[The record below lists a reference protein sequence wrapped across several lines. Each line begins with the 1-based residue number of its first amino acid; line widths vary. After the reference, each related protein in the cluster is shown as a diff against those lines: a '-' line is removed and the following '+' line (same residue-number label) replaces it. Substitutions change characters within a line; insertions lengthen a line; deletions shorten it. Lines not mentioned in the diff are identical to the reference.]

1 MIQRIF
7 FTASDHLKLLASQL
21 TIDLEMLI
29 LLKLAARN
37 VLRNKRRSAITLV
50 GTGLGLALLLV
61 VNGFITGS
69 EDQLVNNFIAAEGGH
84 IQINA
89 QGYAAKA
96 RFLPIDIAISEPEQL
111 AQQVSKISHVTQVL
125 QRIRFRVLLGTGTD
139 STPAL
144 GVAIQPEAEK
154 DGTVAQSIIAGRF
167 IDDQPGY
174 ALVGKQV
181 AEDLKL
187 EVGSV
192 VTIVSNT
199 PTGALNADDVEIK
212 GIFYTGFPQYD
223 SGTIIVSMQEAQR
236 LLRLKGKVTE
246 LDVTVN
252 EASRTDQVAEVIRQK
267 LGNDSFEVKTWREL
281 GEALWQLLDARRKI
295 FNFISIIVLA
305 IAALGMANTMLM
317 SVFERTREIGT
328 LMALGSTRSEILTLF
343 LLESL
348 LLGVA
353 GGLIGALVGGSV
365 VNYFATVGISFGEG
379 VSSLT
384 SVPVGQKIFARF
396 SLTEVA
402 RLFGFVQLLSML
414 AAFYPAWLA
423 SRQEPVAALR
433 HV

>member
-1 MIQRIF
+1 MG
-7 FTASDHLKLLASQL
+7 HLKLLAFKL
-21 TIDLEMLI
+21 TIDCEMLV

-37 VLRNKRRSAITLV
+37 VLRNKRRSAITL
-50 GTGLGLALLLV
+50 GSTGLGLALLLV

-96 RFLPIDIAISEPEQL
+96 RFLPVDITISEPDQL
-111 AQQVSKISHVTQVL
+111 AQQVAKISHVTQVL
-125 QRIRFRVLLGTGTD
+125 QRIRFRALLGTGSD
-139 STPAL
+139 STPGL
-144 GVAIQPEAEK
+144 GIAIQPEDERN
-154 DGTVAQSIIAGRF
+154 GIVAQSLMAGRF
-167 IDDQPGY
+167 IENEPGY
-174 ALVGKQV
+174 ALVGKQL

-187 EVGSV
+187 QVGSI

-199 PTGALNADDVEIK
+199 PSGALNADDVEVK

-223 SGTIIVSMQEAQR
+223 SATIIVSMQEAQQ

-252 EASRTDQVAEVIRQK
+252 DVKRTDQVAEAIRRE
-267 LGNDSFEVKTWREL
+267 LGDDSLEVKTWQQL
-281 GEALWQLLDARRKI
+281 GQALWQLLDGRRKL

-328 LMALGSTRSEILTLF
+328 LMALGSTRGEILALF
-343 LLESL
+343 LLESV

-353 GGLIGALVGGSV
+353 GGLVGALVGGSV
-365 VNYFATVGISFGEG
+365 VNYFASVGISLGES

-396 SLTEVA
+396 SVIEVT

-414 AAFYPAWLA
+414 AALYPAWLA

>member
-7 FTASDHLKLLASQL
+7 FADSDHLKPLMPSL
-21 TIDLEMLI
+21 TIDPKMLI

-96 RFLPIDIAISEPEQL
+96 RFLPLDIAISDPDQL
-111 AQQVSKISHVTQVL
+111 AQQVAKIAHVTQVL
-125 QRIRFRVLLGTGTD
+125 QRIRFRALMGTGTD

-144 GVAIQPEAEK
+144 GVAIQPEAER
-154 DGTVAQSIIAGRF
+154 DGIVAQSLIAGSF

-187 EVGSV
+187 QVGSI

-199 PTGALNADDVEIK
+199 PSGALNADDVEIK

-246 LDVTVN
+246 INVTVN
-252 EASRTDQVAEVIRQK
+252 DVGRTDQVAEVIRQ
-267 LGNDSFEVKTWREL
+267 GDDSFEVKTWRDL
-281 GEALWQLLDARRKI
+281 GQALWQLLDARRKI
-295 FNFISIIVLA
+295 FDFISIIVLA

-348 LLGVA
+348 LLGIV
-353 GGLIGALVGGSV
+353 GGLMGALVGGSV
-365 VNYFATVGISFGEG
+365 VNYFATVGVSFGEG